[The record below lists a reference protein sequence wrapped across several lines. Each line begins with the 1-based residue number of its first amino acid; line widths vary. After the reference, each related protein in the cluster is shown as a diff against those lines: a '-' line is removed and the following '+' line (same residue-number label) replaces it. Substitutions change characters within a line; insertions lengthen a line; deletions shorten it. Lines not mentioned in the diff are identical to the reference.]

1 MYCYD
6 NLLCNS
12 FLFKKATILNKKTTI
27 STPFTTKK
35 QQFIIN
41 ITFINILLSIIFP
54 MFEIDHLLQIVP
66 MVVCRNFCFEVQN
79 SYKIIGFV
87 LQLQITIGSLFS

>member
-35 QQFIIN
+35 QQFFN
-41 ITFINILLSIIFP
+41 KRS
-54 MFEIDHLLQIVP
+54 
-66 MVVCRNFCFEVQN
+66 
-79 SYKIIGFV
+79 
-87 LQLQITIGSLFS
+87 